1 MTRILTAVLVATLL
15 VASSLVANA
24 APRSPAAPA
33 PIAQVDHYE
42 AAKRLFARGAYADAL
57 EELRRAMSIAP
68 RPEVLYSMAQT
79 QRLLGDCASAIG
91 SYRAFLAGQPGEPFA
106 EYARLNI
113 ERCEQ
118 HGSETPQHAE
128 TAAWYRNTAGD
139 ALVVGGLAAGVVG
152 TLVWR
157 SGRNAANRLS
167 DAPDYQSFL
176 ERRAAASSAVT
187 KQWIGGAAMIT
198 GGAAIIGGLISYVH
212 HGRSS
217 RHAASLAIAI
227 GGDGAMV
234 TGHAAF

>member
-1 MTRILTAVLVATLL
+1 MTRLLTASLVATSL
-15 VASSLVANA
+15 VAISLIANA
-24 APRSPAAPA
+24 APRTPAAPA
-33 PIAQVDHYE
+33 PVDQVDHYE
-42 AAKRLFARGAYADAL
+42 AGKRLFARGAYADAL
-57 EELRRAMSIAP
+57 DELRRAMSIAP
-68 RPEVLYSMAQT
+68 RAEVLYSIAQT
-79 QRLLGDCASAIG
+79 QRLLGDCASAVT
-91 SYRAFLAGQPGEPFA
+91 SYRAFLAGQPEEPFA

-118 HGSETPQHAE
+118 HGNATPERAE

-167 DAPDYQSFL
+167 DAPDYESFL
-176 ERRAAASSAVT
+176 ARRAAASSAVT
-187 KQWIGGAAMIT
+187 KQWIGGAGMIT

-227 GGDGAMV
+227 DGGGAMV
-234 TGHAAF
+234 TGRAAF